1 MSLNTGDGRGHGVGG
16 GGVGAE
22 VLLLHKIA
30 RFRSATGANINVMS
44 FVCN

>member
-22 VLLLHKIA
+22 VLLSIKLPG
-30 RFRSATGANINVMS
+30 SGAPPAPISM
-44 FVCN
+44 